1 MNALKTCVVI
11 VADLISEI
19 GSITEDKKITFGEIL
34 GLAPELMK
42 IPSLVAN
49 MPLALAELKQGI
61 SDQYLAEIKSDVAK
75 KLDLKNDKSEK
86 IVEACVNWLVITSA
100 TVFEINNAVKAK

>member
-1 MNALKTCVVI
+1 MNALKVCIVI

-19 GSITEDKKITFGEIL
+19 GQVTEDKKITFGEIL

-49 MPLALAELKQGI
+49 MPAALDELKSGI
-61 SDQYLAEIKSDVAK
+61 SDAYFAEIKADVAK
-75 KLDLKNDKSEK
+75 KLDLKNDKVEK
-86 IVEACVNWLVITSA
+86 IVESCVNWLVITSA
-100 TVFEINNAVKAK
+100 TVFSIKQAIKGN